1 MAMDQQPVPS
11 EQKPNA
17 AAPAGGKE
25 ILTEADQLKHLF
37 KEYGQPVLIGLALA
51 LAIVLGFGAYK
62 NYKQTSLQK
71 AFTMLGSAKDS
82 EQLQQVINQYPSTP
96 AAPIATLTLASEYF
110 AAGQY
115 DMAQNAYFQFIQKY
129 PKHPMK
135 EAAELGKAQCLEAG
149 GQFEQAEA
157 GFTALVAANPKSY
170 LVPLATLG
178 KGRCLEKLGK
188 FEEAKAVYEDYLA
201 ANPESGWEGHIK
213 SALSFVDKDMRAA
226 QKPVTVAPA
235 STKASPAPASTAPE
249 IPLQLQ
255 LPSAG
260 TPSR

>member
-1 MAMDQQPVPS
+1 MDQQPVS
-11 EQKPNA
+11 SDQKPEA
-17 AAPAGGKE
+17 VKTAGGKE
-25 ILTEADQLKHLF
+25 VLTEAEQLKQLF

-62 NYKQTSLQK
+62 NYKQTSVQR
-71 AFTMLGSAKDS
+71 AFTVLGTAKSS
-82 EQLQQVINQYPSTP
+82 EQLQQVISQYPSTP

-115 DMAQNAYFQFIQKY
+115 DMAQNAYFQFLQKY
-129 PKHPMK
+129 PKHPMR

-149 GQFEQAEA
+149 GQFEQAQA
-157 GFTALVAANPKSY
+157 GFETIINAQPTSY
-170 LVPLATLG
+170 LVPLAILG

-201 ANPESGWEGHIK
+201 ANPETGWKGHIK
-213 SALSFVDKDMRAA
+213 SALSFVDKDVRAA
-226 QKPVTVAPA
+226 QKPVTVAPV
-235 STKASPAPASTAPE
+235 PATPPPVSAAPE

-255 LPSAG
+255 LPAAG
-260 TPSR
+260 TP

>member
-1 MAMDQQPVPS
+1 MDQQPVPS
-11 EQKPNA
+11 EQKPETT
-17 AAPAGGKE
+17 APVAGGKE
-25 ILTEADQLKHLF
+25 VLTEADQLKHLF

-71 AFTMLGSAKDS
+71 AFTLLGTAKS
-82 EQLQQVINQYPSTP
+82 GEQLQQVINQYSSTP

-115 DMAQNAYFQFIQKY
+115 DMAQNAYFQFVQKY
-129 PKHPMK
+129 PKHPMRD
-135 EAAELGKAQCLEAG
+135 AAELGKAQCLEAG
-149 GQFEQAEA
+149 GQYEQAQA
-157 GFTALVAANPKSY
+157 AFTALMDANPKSY
-170 LVPLATLG
+170 LVPLALLG
-178 KGRCLEKLGK
+178 RGRCLENLGK

-201 ANPESGWEGHIK
+201 ANPDSGWEGHIK

-235 STKASPAPASTAPE
+235 SATPAPTAPE

>member
-1 MAMDQQPVPS
+1 MDQQPVPS
-11 EQKPNA
+11 EQKPET
-17 AAPAGGKE
+17 AAPAAGGKE
-25 ILTEADQLKHLF
+25 IHSEADQLKHLF
-37 KEYGQPVLIGLALA
+37 KEYGQPILIGLALA

-62 NYKQTSLQK
+62 NYKQTSLEK
-71 AFTMLGSAKDS
+71 AFTLLGTAKSS
-82 EQLQQVINQYPSTP
+82 EQLQQVVSQYASTP

-110 AAGQY
+110 VAGQY

-129 PKHPMK
+129 PKHPMR

-149 GQFEQAEA
+149 GQFEQAQA
-157 GFTALVAANPKSY
+157 GFTALVDANPKSY
-170 LVPLATLG
+170 LVPLAILG

-201 ANPESGWEGHIK
+201 ANPDSGWEGHIK

-226 QKPVTVAPA
+226 QNPVTVAPVSMTA
-235 STKASPAPASTAPE
+235 TPAPTASE

-260 TPSR
+260 MPSR